1 METKDKILEVA
12 IWSLVAV
19 IVAMIGMFVYA
30 IIDPN
35 VDDDK
40 VFQIVGPSFQSIVG
54 AMIGLVAGVKIG
66 QSNDE

>member
-1 METKDKILEVA
+1 MENKEKIIVVA

-30 IIDPN
+30 ILDPN

-66 QSNDE
+66 QTDE